1 MVSETQRLCAL
12 LEAKRGMSTAEI
24 VGEEIRL
31 HKSSPQRQMQLEGER
46 YYCNRSA
53 VQGKKNDYPSRS
65 NTKIE
70 HSVLRKLV
78 DQKVNYLLSKPFTV
92 ASKSSAYAK
101 AVNGVL
107 DERARAAVKT
117 MGKEAIKKGIGWMQ
131 LYPDE
136 SGKLCLKHLHTEQI
150 IPEWAD
156 EEHTK
161 LDCVIRYYPQIA
173 YEGRQKVVL
182 TRAELWSA
190 GGVERFVQRESGP
203 FVPDV
208 DLGEKECHLKVGG
221 KPWNWA
227 APPFLWVK
235 YCEEELPL
243 LHFVKELI
251 DDYNWQTSLS
261 ADLLRDVANC
271 IFVLRN
277 YGGEDLG
284 QFVRELRQSLAIQVE
299 ADGGVDTVT
308 PQLDMN
314 AVSALLDRHRRDLY
328 DLARSVD
335 TQDPDLGNAS
345 GQALKFRY
353 ADLDM
358 DCNELETEFRAM
370 FGRMKPFLDTWF
382 RLIGQGSFES
392 EEFTVTFNR
401 DIIVNETEAIQN
413 VRNSVGLISEKTLV
427 QNHPWVENAE
437 AELEKLHKEEERQRE
452 ELPFAF
458 GQVSPKT
465 QNDAQEDKE
474 A

>member
-1 MVSETQRLCAL
+1 MMSETQRLCGL

-31 HKSSPQRQMQLEGER
+31 HRSSPQRQMQLEGER

-53 VQGKKNDYPSRS
+53 VQNKKNDYPSRS

-92 ASKSSAYAK
+92 AAKSAAYAK
-101 AVNGVL
+101 AVDDVL
-107 DERARAAVKT
+107 DESARAAIRT
-117 MGKEAIKKGIGWMQ
+117 MGKEAVKKGVGWVQ

-136 SGKLCLKHLHTEQI
+136 KGRLRLKHLHTEQI

-161 LDCVIRYYPQIA
+161 LDCVIRYYPQIV
-173 YEGRQKVVL
+173 YEGREKAVL

-190 GGVERFVQRESGP
+190 NGVERFVQRENGP

-208 DLGEKECHLKVGG
+208 ELGERDAHLKVGE
-221 KPWNWA
+221 KPWNWE

-261 ADLLRDVANC
+261 ADVLRDVANC

-277 YGGEDLG
+277 YGGENLE
-284 QFVRELRQSLAIQVE
+284 QFLKELRQSLAIQVE
-299 ADGGVDTVT
+299 TDGGVETIA
-308 PQLDMN
+308 PQLDMT
-314 AVSALLDRHRRDLY
+314 AVGALLDRHRRDLY

-358 DCNELETEFRAM
+358 DCNDLEAEFRAM
-370 FGRMKPFLDTWF
+370 FGRMKPFLDAWF
-382 RLIGQGSFES
+382 RFKGLGSFES
-392 EEFTVTFNR
+392 ENFTVTFNR

-427 QNHPWVENAE
+427 QNHPWVEDAE
-437 AELEKLHKEEERQRE
+437 REIEQLRKDEEAAPEGY
-452 ELPFAF
+452 AF
-458 GQVSPKT
+458 GHARQDEGEP
-465 QNDAQEDKE
+465 A
-474 A
+474 

>member
-1 MVSETQRLCAL
+1 MMSETQRLCGL

-31 HKSSPQRQMQLEGER
+31 HRSSPQRQMQLEGER

-53 VQGKKNDYPSRS
+53 VQNKKNDYPSRS

-92 ASKSSAYAK
+92 AAKSAAYAR
-101 AVNGVL
+101 AVDDVL
-107 DERARAAVKT
+107 DESARAAIRT
-117 MGKEAIKKGIGWMQ
+117 MGKEAVKKGVGWVQ

-136 SGKLCLKHLHTEQI
+136 KGRLRLKHLHTEQI

-161 LDCVIRYYPQIA
+161 LDCVIRYYPQIV
-173 YEGRQKVVL
+173 YEGREKVVL

-190 GGVERFVQRESGP
+190 NGVERFVQRENGP

-208 DLGEKECHLKVGG
+208 ELGERDAHLLVGE
-221 KPWNWA
+221 KPWNWE

-261 ADLLRDVANC
+261 ADVLRDVANC

-277 YGGEDLG
+277 YGGENLE
-284 QFVRELRQSLAIQVE
+284 QFLKELRQSLAIQVE
-299 ADGGVDTVT
+299 TDGGVETIA
-308 PQLDMN
+308 PQLDMT
-314 AVSALLDRHRRDLY
+314 AVGALLDRHRRDLY

-358 DCNELETEFRAM
+358 DCNDLEAEFRAM
-370 FGRMKPFLDTWF
+370 FGRMKPFLDAWF
-382 RLIGQGSFES
+382 RLKGLGSFES
-392 EEFTVTFNR
+392 EDFTVTFNR

-427 QNHPWVENAE
+427 QNHPWVEDAE
-437 AELEKLHKEEERQRE
+437 REIEQLRKDEEAAPEGY
-452 ELPFAF
+452 AF
-458 GQVSPKT
+458 GHARQDRGEP
-465 QNDAQEDKE
+465 A
-474 A
+474 